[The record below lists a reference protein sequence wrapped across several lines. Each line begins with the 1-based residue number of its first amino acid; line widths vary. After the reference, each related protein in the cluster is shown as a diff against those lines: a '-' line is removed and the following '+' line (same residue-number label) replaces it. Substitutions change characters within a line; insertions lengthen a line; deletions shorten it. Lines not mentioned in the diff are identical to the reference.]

1 MKSKLP
7 KYKRLIFMAIIVVA
21 LGVTLSTTMADRVGH
36 LGTVMIAIGGLLLIA
51 GMSLKRKRD
60 EQKNDQ

>member
-1 MKSKLP
+1 
-7 KYKRLIFMAIIVVA
+7 MAIIVVA
-21 LGVTLSTTMADRVGH
+21 LGVTLTNTMADRVGH
-36 LGTVMIAIGGLLLIA
+36 LGTVLIAIGGLLLIA